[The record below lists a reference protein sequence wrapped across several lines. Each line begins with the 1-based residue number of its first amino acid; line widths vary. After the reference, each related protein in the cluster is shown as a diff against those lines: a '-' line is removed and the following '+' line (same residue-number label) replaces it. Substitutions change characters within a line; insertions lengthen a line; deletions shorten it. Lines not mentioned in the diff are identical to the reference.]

1 MLFRNEDRNVCNK
14 FTPEFKAKVAIE
26 ALKEKSTLA
35 TLTEKYEISPVL
47 ISRWKKEFITNA
59 AAAFSEGTGNDE
71 KFEKEKRALHA
82 KIGELEMELDFARR
96 VSKKLGIPMPAK
108 D

>member
-1 MLFRNEDRNVCNK
+1 MKRATRRK

-26 ALKEKSTLA
+26 ALKGQSTMAL
-35 TLTEKYEISPVL
+35 LTEKYEISPVL

-59 AAAFSEGTGNDE
+59 AAAFSEGIGTDE